1 MIGDR
6 VAMPL
11 ADRIAV
17 ALAGS
22 ITKARIKKGIT
33 QADLARRID
42 VTYGAVSRWEAGTR
56 RPSIDNL
63 VVLAAALG
71 TTFGALT
78 ACLDRKERS
87 S

>member
-1 MIGDR
+1 MSR
-6 VAMPL
+6 PL

-22 ITKARIKKGIT
+22 ITEARYDAKIS
-33 QADLARRID
+33 QAELARRID

-71 TTFGALT
+71 TTFSALT

>member
-1 MIGDR
+1 MSR
-6 VAMPL
+6 PL
-11 ADRIAV
+11 ADRIAL

-22 ITKARIKKGIT
+22 ITEARTKAKTNKS
-33 QADLARRID
+33 ALAFQVG
-42 VTYGAVSRWEAGTR
+42 VTPSAVSRWEDGTR

-78 ACLDRKERS
+78 ACIDHKERS

>member
-1 MIGDR
+1 MSR
-6 VAMPL
+6 PL
-11 ADRIAV
+11 ADRIAL

-22 ITKARIKKGIT
+22 ITAARTKERIS
-33 QADLARRID
+33 QAELARRID

-63 VVLAAALG
+63 VTLAAALG

-78 ACLDRKERS
+78 ACLDHKEKPS
-87 S
+87 